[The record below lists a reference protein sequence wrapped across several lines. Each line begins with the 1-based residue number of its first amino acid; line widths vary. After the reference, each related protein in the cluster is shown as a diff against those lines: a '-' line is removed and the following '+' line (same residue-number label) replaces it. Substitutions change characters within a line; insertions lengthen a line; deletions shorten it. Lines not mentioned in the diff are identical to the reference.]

1 MSHLDKIAPSRRSL
15 LLGAAAAAPLVA
27 LGGASAHAA
36 VGGLKNAGGLTITHH
51 WDHPEIRSIDYR
63 FDTHGKVQTFP
74 PSLRVT
80 VPPSYL
86 ENKDRRYPV
95 LVMLHGQG
103 GFYQDWTNHGGVVE
117 QTEKHEVI
125 VVMPD
130 GGVGNF
136 YSNTNHPLPGRQAA
150 WETFI
155 MDMVLPFVHENF
167 RTDPK
172 RMAIAGLSM
181 GGWGALSLGQR
192 YWGHFRS
199 VSSYSGPADCNP
211 HNSDDGRAV
220 RGAIWLCPLFEAK
233 KTPNF
238 NLPGSTWGNELYPRI
253 AVGYNPI
260 ENLDK
265 YKGKRIFLRTG
276 DGDWSDFA
284 EGLRQNPQGL
294 ADIEK
299 QFGLVFANLVENVV
313 HPNLERFHKAAVDAG
328 LDSDFKLFP
337 GRTHDWGLW
346 KENLAEDLPGMMKV
360 LNA

>member
-1 MSHLDKIAPSRRSL
+1 MSRLEPLTPSRRSL
-15 LLGAAAAAPLVA
+15 LLGAAAIAPLVA
-27 LGGASAHAA
+27 LGGASAHAE

-63 FDTHGKVQTFP
+63 FDTHGTIETFP

-80 VPPSYL
+80 VPPSYF
-86 ENKDRRYPV
+86 EKKDRRYPV
-95 LVMLHGQG
+95 LLLLHGAN
-103 GFYQDWTNHGGVVE
+103 GFYQDWTKVGGVVE

-130 GGVGNF
+130 GGSGSF
-136 YSNTNHPLPGRQAA
+136 YSNANHPLPGRKAG
-150 WETFI
+150 WESFI
-155 MDMVLPFVHENF
+155 MTQVLPFVHENF

-199 VSSYSGPADCNP
+199 VSSYSGPADCEP
-211 HNSDDGRAV
+211 TTAEGIAV
-220 RGAIWLCPLFEAK
+220 RAAIWFSPVFDLK
-233 KTPNF
+233 KTPKA
-238 NLPGSTWGNELYPRI
+238 NLPGSTWGSQSGTPLVRS
-253 AVGYNPI
+253 YNPI

-276 DGDWSDFA
+276 DGAWSDIL
-284 EGLRQNPQGL
+284 EGLKGHRDLLRDAEKKFGTL
-294 ADIEK
+294 GIDVIERAV
-299 QFGLVFANLVENVV
+299 Q
-313 HPNLERFHKAAVDAG
+313 PTLERFHKAAVSKG
-328 LDSDFKLFP
+328 LNSDFKLLP
-337 GRTHDWGLW
+337 GRTHEWGLW
-346 KENLAEDLPGMMKV
+346 RENLAEDLPGMLRV

>member
-1 MSHLDKIAPSRRSL
+1 MSHLDKLAPSRRSL

-51 WDHPEIRSIDYR
+51 WNHPEIRSIDYR
-63 FDTHGKVQTFP
+63 FDTHGMVKLFP
-74 PSLRVT
+74 PSIRVT
-80 VPPSYL
+80 VPPSYF

-95 LVMLHGQG
+95 LLLLHGQG
-103 GFYQDWTNHGGVVE
+103 GYYLDWTKMGGVIE

-130 GGVGNF
+130 GGGSF
-136 YSNTNHPLPGRQAA
+136 YSNANQPLPNREAN
-150 WETFI
+150 WESFI
-155 MDMVLPFVHENF
+155 MTQVLPFVHENF

-181 GGWGALSLGQR
+181 GGWGALALGQR

-199 VSSYSGPADCNP
+199 VSSYSGPGDRRP
-211 HNSDDGRAV
+211 ETGDGAGV
-220 RGAIWLCPLFEAK
+220 HLAIWISPGLEVFKRGPHVN
-233 KTPNF
+233 P
-238 NLPGSTWGNELYPRI
+238 PGSTWGHAVNPPI
-253 AVGYNPI
+253 AKTYNPI

-265 YKGKRIFLRTG
+265 YRGKRLFLRTG
-276 DGDWSDFA
+276 DGGWDDFFGDLAQSPDLAAQFA
-284 EGLRQNPQGL
+284 EKANSLGV
-294 ADIEK
+294 DVIEG
-299 QFGLVFANLVENVV
+299 FV